1 MIFCTH
7 CYWELEFRRSLWA
20 EVQVALL
27 SSIAMDPLSL
37 AASIIAVASLA
48 AKTARTFND
57 LRVTCKTL
65 PGRLH
70 ALSNEVSD
78 LELVLRQVA
87 SVFDQRR
94 NDPVLKDNEC
104 HIPQLMTQAQS
115 KLEELRAI
123 VQKLCDICANAK
135 IPLLNVHAW
144 RRDQPRLQRLQEDIQ
159 TVKCSLNVMLGAS
172 NS

>member
-1 MIFCTH
+1 MAFAPAVPST
-7 CYWELEFRRSLWA
+7 WPLL
-20 EVQVALL
+20 VATV
-27 SSIAMDPLSL
+27 AVMDPLSL
-37 AASIIAVASLA
+37 AASVITVAGLA
-48 AKTARTFND
+48 AKTARVFND
-57 LRVTCKTL
+57 LRVSCKTL

-87 SVFDQRR
+87 SVVERRDSDPILRDDQF
-94 NDPVLKDNEC
+94 
-104 HIPQLMTQAQS
+104 HIPQLMKQARS

-123 VQKLCDICANAK
+123 VQRLCDICAETK

-144 RRDQPRLQRLQEDIQ
+144 RKDQPKLQVLQEDIK
-159 TVKCSLNVMLGAS
+159 TVKCSLNILLGAS